1 MGKFGRMALVALAVA
16 GAMATQPIKAQPHAT
31 GPGLPYVLELPAAS
45 GRSVYI
51 EQVGS
56 YHRAT
61 VVQTAMRAAA
71 QVEQRGARN
80 VAHVD
85 QRGETASAAILQRG
99 DDNAARVTQQGAGQ
113 NMLKLAQIG
122 HGNSAVVDQRAV
134 AASGNQVA
142 LTQDGG
148 DNQAALAQN
157 GDNNAMSVSQ
167 TGAGNQLTWTQDGNY
182 NADLG
187 VQQQGGSA
195 IAIHQ
200 TGGAGGK

>member
-134 AASGNQVA
+134 AASGNQATIAQSGSIGTWRA
-142 LTQDGG
+142 LTQ
-148 DNQAALAQN
+148 
-157 GDNNAMSVSQ
+157 SV
-167 TGAGNQLTWTQDGNY
+167 T
-182 NADLG
+182 
-187 VQQQGGSA
+187 
-195 IAIHQ
+195 
-200 TGGAGGK
+200 